1 MTRSQRPRLTA
12 VDWFWKLVRGVLSL
26 TFGLAVAIA
35 LLLGG
40 AVIAVR
46 YVITQIANVPPR
58 PTFANDTPQTAPQ
71 PAPAPTAAAAPQTA
85 SAPQPSPSPTP
96 KPLEPGAY
104 RARVTQPIGL
114 VFRAGPGR
122 NYDRIGGLEYNSR
135 LIVLEASED
144 GRWLKVRIGDDGPE
158 GWVVS
163 GNTERLD

>member
-1 MTRSQRPRLTA
+1 M
-12 VDWFWKLVRGVLSL
+12 LSL

-46 YVITQIANVPPR
+46 YVITQIATVPPR
-58 PTFANDTPQTAPQ
+58 PTFANDTPQTSPQ
-71 PAPAPTAAAAPQTA
+71 PALAPATAPQTVA
-85 SAPQPSPSPTP
+85 QPSPSPTP